1 MPPRTPRKFTN
12 KKEASNYIKY
22 FNNKYRKNS
31 PLPSAPSVWASNNYA
46 SAKNYIRNLNLRA
59 KIVKSI
65 VWGVPGYRT
74 R

>member
-1 MPPRTPRKFTN
+1 MPPRTPRNFTS

-22 FNNKYRKNS
+22 FNNKYRAGG
-31 PLPSAPSVWASNNYA
+31 PLPPSPSVWASNNYA

-65 VWGVPGYRT
+65 VGGVPGYRI